1 MPTATITSKGQVTI
15 PKAVREALGLEPGD
29 RIAFRLIDNGAV
41 VEPETVDLKE
51 LFGVLRSRVKGVSV
65 GDMEIA
71 VATRAAR
78 R

>member
-29 RIAFRLIDNGAV
+29 RIAFRLTDNAAV

-51 LFGVLRSRVKGVSV
+51 LFGALKSRIKGVAV
-65 GDMEIA
+65 GDMKAA
-71 VATRAAR
+71 VTARASKR
-78 R
+78 

>member
-29 RIAFRLIDNGAV
+29 RIAFRLIDNAAV

-51 LFGVLRSRVKGVSV
+51 LFGVLRSRVKGISV
-65 GDMEIA
+65 GDMEAA
-71 VATRAAR
+71 VATRAGR